1 MNPIEKVHDLLS
13 VLAPRGAPL
22 ASDPELHTDEARWFL
37 GGIDAGLWSFTT
49 CPDECPRARRW
60 GTSGP
65 DHFTTPAGA
74 GRHLFSD
81 PTATAAWLNR
91 EYVPHLAAYARA
103 ILDFGHDPTRASLS
117 RYRTYSRD
125 LLSKR
130 AGGSY
135 ETDAEFH
142 DAGGH
147 LLLQVEAKADPR
159 QTDQLAEQIRTH
171 RLADLH
177 EKHAKEV
184 EYVLD
189 LAPRL
194 LWVAGPASIE
204 PATHVFAVHVDGLD
218 ATFTAVDERSLQA

>member
-1 MNPIEKVHDLLS
+1 MAN
-13 VLAPRGAPL
+13 
-22 ASDPELHTDEARWFL
+22 DPGLHADEARWFL
-37 GGIDAGLWSFTT
+37 AGTDAGLWNFTR

-60 GTSGP
+60 GTPGP

-74 GRHLFSD
+74 ARHLFSN
-81 PTATAAWLNR
+81 PTATAAGLNR

-103 ILDFGHDPTRASLS
+103 ILEFGHDPTHASLS
-117 RYRTYSRD
+117 RYRVFSRD

-130 AGGSY
+130 EGGSY

-142 DAGGH
+142 DARGH
-147 LLLQVEAKADPR
+147 LLLQLEAKADRR
-159 QTDQLAEQIRTH
+159 QTERLAQQIRSR
-171 RLADLH
+171 RLADLP
-177 EKHAKEV
+177 EKQAKEI

-194 LWVAGPASIE
+194 LWVAGPASID

-218 ATFTAVDERSLQA
+218 ATFTAVDEGSLKA